1 MWAAAVGQLRL
12 RPDDCWSLT
21 FEEFEALWSAY
32 EAQQDLENYRAG
44 IIASLLYNIHRGK
57 NQKPLGWEDF
67 FGGRRRSGKQKQGM
81 THQQMIAA
89 MDAWA
94 AAVTRR

>member
-1 MWAAAVGQLRL
+1 MWAAAVAQLRL
-12 RPDDCWSLT
+12 SPADFWDLT
-21 FEEFEALWSAY
+21 FEEFEALWKAY

-44 IIASLLYNIHRGK
+44 IIAALLYNIHRGK

-94 AAVTRR
+94 KAVTRR